1 MHKLKTK
8 RNKTKSVL
16 CSVFQYQ
23 YDSEQ
28 LSESLTK
35 LNGTLDPKT
44 LSKKSKT
51 EKLLQLEVCPATR
64 TATQHT

>member
-35 LNGTLDPKT
+35 LNSTLDPKT

-51 EKLLQLEVCPATR
+51 EKLLQLEVRPATS